1 MGDMPLQICNKGP
14 SAEMRRVADPSH
26 QTYDLNSIP
35 ALVATIRDLFELY
48 PKIGLLISATI
59 RNEDALACFVGACG
73 KISIS
78 DPSLH
83 LLLTAQETNNF
94 EMQRLYFPQMS
105 IKEQTGFFFR
115 ASAPIEMYM
124 ITNTEKAKD
133 AFAV

>member
-1 MGDMPLQICNKGP
+1 M
-14 SAEMRRVADPSH
+14 ADPSH

-35 ALVATIRDLFELY
+35 ALVSTIRDLFELY
-48 PKIGLLISATI
+48 PKIRILISATV
-59 RNEDALACFVGACG
+59 RNEDTLACFVRACG

-78 DPSLH
+78 DASLH
-83 LLLTAQETNNF
+83 IPLTAQETNNF

-105 IKEQTGFFFR
+105 IKEQTGFFLR

-124 ITNTEKAKD
+124 ITNTGKAKD